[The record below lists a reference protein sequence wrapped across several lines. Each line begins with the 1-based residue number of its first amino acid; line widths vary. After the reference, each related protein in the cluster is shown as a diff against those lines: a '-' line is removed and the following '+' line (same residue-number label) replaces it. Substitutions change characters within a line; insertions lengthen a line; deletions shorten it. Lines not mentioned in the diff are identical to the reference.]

1 MIMKLWQLKSSLDGF
16 ETLGY
21 RDFDRYSKLDELLI
35 QIAPLA
41 DQWGFVEVCTIDEG
55 EDSDCPHFWDC
66 PIPVFSEK
74 AVRVLV
80 IS

>member
-1 MIMKLWQLKSSLDGF
+1 MKLWQLKSSLDGF

-80 IS
+80 IF